1 MKQKPV
7 YLTNEVPETC
17 VNKRLD
23 QVLAEL
29 FPQHSRTRLQQ
40 WIKTQQVTV
49 DGKHLKP
56 RDKVQPGQRI
66 IVDAA
71 IEEQGSWEAQPI
83 SLDII
88 YEDDAIIVINKPIG
102 LVVHPAAGHP
112 DSTLVNAL
120 LHHDP
125 ELKNIPRAGIIHRL
139 DKNTSGLLVVAKTL
153 EAHTKLVNE
162 LQQRLIKREYEAVV
176 NKVMTAGGTIDAPID
191 RHPKDRKRMA
201 VVASGKPAVTH
212 YRVIKRFAKHTHIKV
227 MLETGR
233 THQIRVHMAHI
244 HHHIVGDP
252 VYGGRYNS
260 PLPEFKRPALHAR
273 RLGLTHPVSGEY
285 MEWETPLPQ
294 DMQDL
299 LSYLTTQNR
308 HTAA

>member
-7 YLTNEVPETC
+7 HLTNEVPENC
-17 VNKRLD
+17 ANKRLD
-23 QVLAEL
+23 QILAEL
-29 FPQHSRTRLQQ
+29 FPQYSRSRLQQ
-40 WIKTQQVTV
+40 WIKTQQVTI
-49 DGKHLKP
+49 DGKYLKP
-56 RDKVQPGQRI
+56 RDKVQPGQKI
-66 IVDAA
+66 IVDATL
-71 IEEQGSWEAQPI
+71 EEQGDWEAQPI
-83 SLDII
+83 NLDVI
-88 YEDDAIIVINKPIG
+88 YEDDAIIVINKPVG

-112 DSTLVNAL
+112 DKTLVNAL

-139 DKNTSGLLVVAKTL
+139 DKKTSGLLVIAKTL
-153 EAHTKLVNE
+153 EVHTKLVQE
-162 LQQRLIKREYEAVV
+162 LQQRQIKREYEAIV
-176 NKVMTAGGTIDAPID
+176 NGVMTAGGTIDAPIG
-191 RHPKDRKRMA
+191 RHPRDRKRMA
-201 VVASGKPAVTH
+201 VVASGKPSVTH

-260 PLPEFKRPALHAR
+260 PLADFKRQALHAR

-285 MEWETPLPQ
+285 MEWEAPLPN
-294 DMQDL
+294 DMQEL
-299 LSYLTTQNR
+299 LRYLTNKTL
-308 HTAA
+308 